1 MTNNWSIY
9 ILECADKTYYTGIT
23 TDIEK
28 RLINHQAGKGAKYT
42 TGRLPVKIVYQK
54 DDLTESQARK
64 EEFRIKSL
72 SRVDKIKL
80 TRNNNILNS

>member
-9 ILECADKTYYTGIT
+9 ILECTDKTYYTGIT

-28 RLINHQAGKGAKYT
+28 RLITHQAGKGAKYT
-42 TGRLPVKIVYQK
+42 AGRLPVKIVYQK
-54 DDLTESQARK
+54 NDLTESQARK

-72 SRVDKIKL
+72 SRIEKIKL
-80 TRNNNILNS
+80 IELFFT